1 LANLGSG
8 DELAT
13 RVQEKVQSAMRRAEQ
28 QLGEAMRNAE
38 RRAAEAERRAAEM
51 DARQRKRDQNWGFTP
66 PYPPTPPRPP
76 VPPTPP
82 KAPKAKGNNVNDEE
96 RLMILR
102 MVSEGKLSVEQAEQ
116 LLAALNG

>member
-1 LANLGSG
+1 
-8 DELAT
+8 
-13 RVQEKVQSAMRRAEQ
+13 MRRAEQ
-28 QLGEAMRNAE
+28 HLGEAMRNAE

-51 DARQRKRDQNWGFTP
+51 DARQHKREQGWGFTP
-66 PYPPTPPRPP
+66 PYPPAPPRPP
-76 VPPTPP
+76 VPPIPP

-96 RLMILR
+96 RLMVLR